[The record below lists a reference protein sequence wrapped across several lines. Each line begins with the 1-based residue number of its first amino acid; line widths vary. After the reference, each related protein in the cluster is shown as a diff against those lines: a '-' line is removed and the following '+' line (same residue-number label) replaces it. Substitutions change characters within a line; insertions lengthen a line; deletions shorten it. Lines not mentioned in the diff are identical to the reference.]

1 MRARSLGVAL
11 LRGIR
16 PVERRRILPD
26 AVAGLTLAALAIPE
40 VLGYARIAGM
50 PLETGLY
57 TLFVPVVAFAV
68 LVPAA
73 VRVAEPEPLPED
85 SGDERQVGELVP
97 SR

>member
-1 MRARSLGVAL
+1 MPRVKNELQIAALSAAL
-11 LRGIR
+11 LIGF
-16 PVERRRILPD
+16 E
-26 AVAGLTLAALAIPE
+26 AVLTHWFYLYIPWFF
-40 VLGYARIAGM
+40 
-50 PLETGLY
+50 P
-57 TLFVPVVAFAV
+57 FVAFAV